1 MTGRR
6 RTRSST
12 RGALHFR
19 LFLRRIAASVAALL
33 LLSSP
38 LSEALHTVLV
48 PHAIC
53 AEHGEVVHLQGVR
66 GAVSDPSATDANPRF
81 ESDGVAAESG
91 HEHCPVVAASSR
103 NSTARGNAEALLLP
117 AVLDSECT
125 RLDVAARPDSSLEL
139 VLLAPKTSPPLA
151 A

>member
-12 RGALHFR
+12 RGVLHFR

-53 AEHGEVVHLQGVR
+53 AEHGEVIHLQGAR
-66 GAVSDPSATDANPRF
+66 AGTRDPSATDQNPRF
-81 ESDGVAAESG
+81 DTNGVAAESG

-103 NSTARGNAEALLLP
+103 RAAARPNTESLLLP
-117 AVLDSECT
+117 AAASS
-125 RLDVAARPDSSLEL
+125 DVARLKVATHPDSSLEL